1 MGGETCSNRDSRA
14 AGSALPTSGHRLQQ
28 QQSQKPASSEA
39 DGSVPQQE
47 QRQSPICSAA
57 GGSGTQRQCED
68 LYLSTTQGNAG
79 EGVSLRPIRKKKK
92 RTRREGLPLKY
103 RTCSGLD

>member
-1 MGGETCSNRDSRA
+1 MGGETSSNRDSRA
-14 AGSALPTSGHRLQQ
+14 AGSALTTSGPRLQQ
-28 QQSQKPASSEA
+28 QQSQNTASSA
-39 DGSVPQQE
+39 VDGSVPQQE

-68 LYLSTTQGNAG
+68 LYLSINRGNAG
-79 EGVSLRPIRKKKK
+79 EGVSLRPITKKKK
-92 RTRREGLPLKY
+92 RTRREGLPLRY